1 MSTYDMTREE
11 ERLYGELDVLYGT
24 GKGNHLVSCLVPKD
38 CVVALDRLAN
48 TQLRTN
54 VSIVASNRFL
64 FPNLGTNQ
72 HCGGWNALATVC
84 TKANI
89 NGDLVNANNQRCRI
103 STMYAGLDVSIQ
115 DRELFFSH
123 KSHSAQVNADTYQW
137 PLAAQAILKVGK
149 HLVSMDKG
157 KTCGLSCS
165 DQFDVGL
172 IFILLY

>member
-149 HLVSMDKG
+149 HVVSMDKG